1 MSQEKQLNLSEAA
14 ADILSKNL
22 ASKGAG
28 EGFGAGTT
36 LNDTANKKVASAIG
50 NAGLDKY
57 SVEVPSATAPGQTPP
72 VGSEPA
78 KHLEKQPAESGIA
91 DTNVDQIP
99 SKTSTEPAG
108 DCDSNASAKEKL
120 KSSPAKTVNVA
131 NTGAKTGAFVNEGDE
146 DEGEEDE
153 VNEDIAALMAGE
165 NLSEDFKRKATAIF
179 ESAVKTKVAELAEE
193 LEAQYVAQF
202 EEAYEEMKEDF
213 ATKIDDYLD
222 YVAESWMQEN
232 KLAVES
238 GLRTEI
244 AEGFI
249 DSLKTVFEEHYI
261 NIPEEKF
268 DVVEELASKVEALE
282 KQVNEE
288 ISRNIDLKQKLSE
301 QKKVEALHSVCEGLT
316 LSQAEKIKTIAESV
330 EFSGEEDFVRQME
343 DIKESYFSVSSS
355 VKPASVESL
364 NDVVDLTE
372 EKQTVVDP
380 LMAAYASRIS
390 KTLLK

>member
-1 MSQEKQLNLSEAA
+1 
-14 ADILSKNL
+14 
-22 ASKGAG
+22 
-28 EGFGAGTT
+28 
-36 LNDTANKKVASAIG
+36 
-50 NAGLDKY
+50 
-57 SVEVPSATAPGQTPP
+57 
-72 VGSEPA
+72 
-78 KHLEKQPAESGIA
+78 
-91 DTNVDQIP
+91 
-99 SKTSTEPAG
+99 
-108 DCDSNASAKEKL
+108 
-120 KSSPAKTVNVA
+120 
-131 NTGAKTGAFVNEGDE
+131 
-146 DEGEEDE
+146 
-153 VNEDIAALMAGE
+153 MAGE

-213 ATKIDDYLD
+213 ATKIDEYLD
-222 YVAESWMQEN
+222 YVAESWMEEN

-249 DSLKTVFEEHYI
+249 ESLKTVFEEHYI

>member
-14 ADILSKNL
+14 AEILGSNL
-22 ASKGAG
+22 AAKGKG
-28 EGFGAGTT
+28 EPFGAGTT
-36 LNDTANKKVASAIG
+36 LNDTANKSAAAHIG
-50 NAGLDKY
+50 NAGIDAY
-57 SVEVPSATAPGQTPP
+57 SVQVPTATAPGQTPP

-78 KHLEKQPAESGIA
+78 KHLAPQPAQSTIA
-91 DTNVDQIP
+91 DTKVDQLP
-99 SKTSTEPAG
+99 SNTSTEPAG
-108 DCDSNASAKEKL
+108 DSSNNPEAAKKL
-120 KSSPAKTVNVA
+120 KASPAKTVNVA
-131 NTGAKTGAFVNEGDE
+131 NTGAKTGAFVNEDE
-146 DEGEEDE
+146 EVEGETA

-165 NLSEDFKRKATAIF
+165 NLSKDFKRKATAIF
-179 ESAVKTKVAELAEE
+179 EAAVKTKVAELAEE
-193 LEAQYVAQF
+193 LETQYVAQF

-213 ATKIDDYLD
+213 ATKIDEYLD
-222 YVAESWMQEN
+222 YVAESWMEEN

-249 DSLKTVFEEHYI
+249 ESLKTVFEEHYI

-282 KQVNEE
+282 NRVNEE
-288 ISRNIDLKQKLSE
+288 IYKNIDLKQKLSE
-301 QKKVEALHSVCEGLT
+301 QKKIEALHSVCEGLT

-330 EFSGEEDFVRQME
+330 DFSNHEDFVSQME
-343 DIKESYFSVSSS
+343 DIKESYFSIAPS

-364 NDVVDLTE
+364 NDVVNLTE
-372 EKQTVVDP
+372 EKQSVVDP
-380 LMAAYASRIS
+380 VIAAYASKIS

>member
-91 DTNVDQIP
+91 DTSVSQLP

-222 YVAESWMQEN
+222 YVAESWMEEN

-330 EFSGEEDFVRQME
+330 DFSNHEDFVSQME

-355 VKPASVESL
+355 VKPASAESL

-372 EKQTVVDP
+372 EKETVIDP

>member
-22 ASKGAG
+22 ASKGTG

-91 DTNVDQIP
+91 DTNVDHIP

-108 DCDSNASAKEKL
+108 DSSNNPEAAKKL

-222 YVAESWMQEN
+222 YVAESWMEEN

-372 EKQTVVDP
+372 EKETVIDP
-380 LMAAYASRIS
+380 LMAVYASRIS

>member
-1 MSQEKQLNLSEAA
+1 MSQDTNLNLSEAA
-14 ADILSKNL
+14 LEILNANRKSKD
-22 ASKGAG
+22 ASQDKFG
-28 EGFGAGTT
+28 EGEK
-36 LNDTANKKVASAIG
+36 LNDTANKGAQDIG
-50 NAGLDKY
+50 NAGIEKY
-57 SVEVPSATAPGQTPP
+57 DVNAPSATAPGQTPP
-72 VGSEPA
+72 VGSEPMKKLA
-78 KHLEKQPAESGIA
+78 PQPAE
-91 DTNVDQIP
+91 TV
-99 SKTSTEPAG
+99 SK
-108 DCDSNASAKEKL
+108 
-120 KSSPAKTVNVA
+120 A
-131 NTGAKTGAFVNEGDE
+131 NTKVNQLPKKGVNEE
-146 DEGEEDE
+146 EEVEGDE

-179 ESAVKTKVAELAEE
+179 EAAVKTKVAELAEE

-213 ATKIDDYLD
+213 ASKVDEYLD
-222 YVAESWMQEN
+222 YVVESWMQEN
-232 KLAVES
+232 ELAIES

-261 NIPEEKF
+261 DIPEEKF

-288 ISRNIDLKQKLSE
+288 MTKNINLKQKLSE

-330 EFSGEEDFVRQME
+330 EFVSEEDFVDQIE
-343 DIKESYFSVSSS
+343 AIKESYFSVAT
-355 VKPASVESL
+355 VKPASIESL
-364 NDVVDLTE
+364 NDVVNLNE
-372 EKQTVVDP
+372 ETKAPAVDP
-380 LMAAYASRIS
+380 MIAAYASRIS

>member
-14 ADILSKNL
+14 AEILSSNV
-22 ASKGAG
+22 ASKGKG
-28 EGFGAGTT
+28 ESFGAGKK
-36 LNDTANKKVASAIG
+36 LNDTANKQAASDIG
-50 NAGLDKY
+50 NAGIEKY
-57 SVEVPSATAPGQTPP
+57 DVEVPSATAPGQTPP
-72 VGSEPA
+72 VGSEPM
-78 KHLEKQPAESGIA
+78 KHLAPQPAQAAAKA
-91 DTNVDQIP
+91 DVAVDQLP
-99 SKTSTEPAG
+99 KKG
-108 DCDSNASAKEKL
+108 K
-120 KSSPAKTVNVA
+120 
-131 NTGAKTGAFVNEGDE
+131 FVNEGDE
-146 DEGEEDE
+146 EETESEDEE

-165 NLSEDFKRKATAIF
+165 NLSEEFKRKATAIF
-179 ESAVKTKVAELAEE
+179 EAAVKTKVGELAEE

-213 ATKIDDYLD
+213 ATKIDEYLD
-222 YVAESWMQEN
+222 YVAESWMEEN

-249 DSLKTVFEEHYI
+249 DSLKTVFEQHYI

-282 KQVNEE
+282 NRVNEE
-288 ISRNIDLKQKLSE
+288 ITKNIDLKQKLSE
-301 QKKVEALHSVCEGLT
+301 QKKIEALHSVCEGLT

-330 EFSGEEDFVRQME
+330 DFSNHEDFVSQME
-343 DIKESYFSVSSS
+343 DIKESYFSIAPS

-364 NDVVDLTE
+364 NDVVNLTE
-372 EKQTVVDP
+372 EKQSVVDP
-380 LMAAYASRIS
+380 VIAAYASKIS